1 MIKNKFKVVNKS
13 VEKIDSLYLSQG
25 KPSYVGDFVP
35 ENALYVKM
43 LWSPHPHAIIKSID
57 ISEAEKMPGVKG
69 VLCHGNVPR
78 IPHCTAGQGYPEPS
92 PYDTFMFDK
101 KVRFVGDRVAAVAA
115 ETEAIAEDAL
125 KAIKVEYEL
134 LEPVLSID
142 DALKENAPIIHDEP
156 EAYVPIP
163 IPFEPEKNIVA
174 RVGMKS
180 GDFEKGLKDADFTFD
195 QVYET
200 GYAQHTPIET
210 YVSLAH
216 IDNFGRV
223 IIQTST
229 QVPFH
234 CRRIVAQTLDIP
246 VGKIRVIKPRIGGGF
261 GCKQEMLLEDVVAM
275 FAMRTNRPVFFRLT
289 REETFTYG
297 RTRHPIRFRMRYGV
311 KKNGKITALGMDAI
325 NNTGAYGGHALTVMS
340 CCGSKV
346 FPLYHV
352 DNIHFDAKAVYTN
365 LPVGGAYRGFG
376 ATQAYFPTES
386 MMDIMAE
393 AIGMDP
399 LEFRQMN
406 HIQTGE
412 SHPAFAALGEG
423 KDGTPMSIGSCSLAE
438 CIEKGAKEIGWHRK
452 TSHKDK
458 SGRLRR
464 GIGMCCLMQG
474 SSVPEIDMGAA
485 SIKMNEDGS
494 FNLLVGATDL
504 GTGSD
509 TVMAQIAAE
518 ALETTTD
525 KMIVYSSDTDM
536 TPFDVGAYASSTT
549 YLSGEAVR
557 KTAVKVKEQIIAVA
571 AEMLNKKP
579 EELEVFNAA
588 VMTKDGKE
596 KVTYPEISNYSLY
609 ENNQF
614 QIAAIESHITHK
626 SPPPFSAHFIEIEV
640 DTQTGKIQVL
650 KYVAAIDCG
659 TAINPAL
666 AEGQVEGAVLNGI
679 SYALTEEY
687 RFNNKGKMM
696 NPSFKNYNI
705 FSMKDLPELKTI
717 LVPSYEDTGPYGAKS
732 VSEICIN
739 GAMPGIANALYNATG
754 VRLHEAPF
762 TKEKVWRALQST
774 DEPSAAKPQPI

>member
-1 MIKNKFKVVNKS
+1 MSKRDFKVVNKS

-25 KPSYVGDFVP
+25 KPSYVEDLVP
-35 ENALYVKM
+35 ENALHVKM
-43 LWSPHPHAIIKSID
+43 LWSQHAHAIIKSID
-57 ISEAEKMPGVKG
+57 ISEAEKIPGVHG
-69 VLCHGNVPR
+69 VLYYGNVPR
-78 IPHCTAGQGYPEPS
+78 IIHCTAGQGYPEPS

-101 KVRFVGDRVAAVAA
+101 KVRYVGDRVAAVAA
-115 ETEAIAEDAL
+115 ETPEIAL
-125 KAIKVEYEL
+125 KAVNVIKVEYEL

-142 DALKENAPIIHDEP
+142 DAIKENSPVIHDEE
-156 EAYVPIP
+156 EAFVPIP
-163 IPFEPEKNIVA
+163 IPFEPEKNIAA

-180 GDFEKGLKDADFTFD
+180 GDFEQGLKDADFTFD
-195 QVYET
+195 KEFET

-216 IDNFGRV
+216 IDNMGRIV
-223 IIQTST
+223 LTTST

-234 CRRIVAQTLDIP
+234 CRRIVAKTLDIP
-246 VGKIRVIKPRIGGGF
+246 VGKIRVIKPRIGGAF

-275 FAMRTNRPVFFRLT
+275 FAMRTGQPTFFKLT

-297 RTRHPIRFRMRYGV
+297 RTRHPIRFRMQYGV
-311 KKNGKITALGMDAI
+311 KKNGEITALGMDAI
-325 NNTGAYGGHALTVMS
+325 NNTGAYGGHGLTVMS

-352 DNIHFDAKAVYTN
+352 ENIHFDAKAVYTN

-376 ATQAYFPTES
+376 ATQAFFAVES
-386 MMDIMAE
+386 MMDMMAE
-393 AIGMDP
+393 AIDMDP
-399 LEFRQMN
+399 VEFRKMN
-406 HIQTGE
+406 HIRTGE

-423 KDGTPMSIGSCSLAE
+423 KDGTPMTIGSCGLAE
-438 CIEKGAKEIGWHRK
+438 CIEKGAKEIDWSRR
-452 TSHKDK
+452 TSHKEK
-458 SGRLRR
+458 TGRFRR

-494 FNLLVGATDL
+494 FNVLVGATDL

-518 ALETTTD
+518 QLETTVD

-557 KTAVKVKEQIIAVA
+557 KTAAQVKQQILKVA
-571 AEMLNKKP
+571 AEMLDKKIEDLEVYDAAVHVKNSNKK
-579 EELEVFNAA
+579 
-588 VMTKDGKE
+588 
-596 KVTYPEISNYSLY
+596 VTFCDISKYSLY

-614 QIAAIESHITHK
+614 QIHAVGSHITHK
-626 SPPPFSAHFIEIEV
+626 SPPPFSAHYIEV
-640 DTQTGKIQVL
+640 EVDMETGVVKVI

-687 RFNNKGKMM
+687 RFNNNGKMM
-696 NPSFKNYNI
+696 NASLKTYNI
-705 FSMKDLPELKTI
+705 FSLRDKPELKTI
-717 LVPSYEDTGPYGAKS
+717 LVPSYEETGPYGAKS

-739 GAMPGIANALYNATG
+739 GAMPGIANAIYNATG
-754 VRLHEAPF
+754 SRIYNAPF
-762 TKEKVWRALQST
+762 TKEKVWNVLNSV
-774 DEPSAAKPQPI
+774 K

>member
-1 MIKNKFKVVNKS
+1 MKTKSFKVVNKS

-25 KPSYVGDFVP
+25 KPSYVADFVP
-35 ENALYVKM
+35 ENALHVKM
-43 LWSPHPHAIIKSID
+43 LWSPHPHALIKSID
-57 ISEAEKMPGVKG
+57 ISKAENMPGVKG
-69 VLCHGNVPR
+69 VLYHGNVPR

-92 PYDTFMFDK
+92 PYDTFMFDR

-115 ETEAIAEDAL
+115 ETLEIAEAAV
-125 KAIKVEYEL
+125 KAIHVEYEL

-142 DALKENAPIIHDEP
+142 DAIKDNSPVIHDEP
-156 EAYVPIP
+156 EAFVPIP
-163 IPFEPEKNIVA
+163 IPYEPEKNIAA

-180 GDFEKGLKDADFTFD
+180 GDFEQGLKDADFTFN
-195 QVYET
+195 QMYET
-200 GYAQHTPIET
+200 GYAQHTPLET

-216 IDNFGRV
+216 IDNANR
-223 IIQTST
+223 IIIKTST

-234 CRRIVAQTLDIP
+234 CRRIVARTLDIP
-246 VGKIRVIKPRIGGGF
+246 VRKIRVIKPRIGGGF

-275 FAMRTNRPVFFRLT
+275 FAMRTGMPVFFRLT
-289 REETFTYG
+289 RDETFTYG
-297 RTRHPIRFRMRYGV
+297 RTRHPIRFQMQYGV
-311 KKNGKITALGMDAI
+311 KKNGEITALGMDTI
-325 NNTGAYGGHALTVMS
+325 NNTGAYGGHGLTVMS

-352 DNIHFDAKAVYTN
+352 ENIHFDAKAVYTN

-376 ATQAYFPTES
+376 ATQAYFAVES
-386 MMDIMAE
+386 MMDEMAE
-393 AIGMDP
+393 AIEMDP
-399 LEFRQMN
+399 VEFRKMN
-406 HIQTGE
+406 HIRTGE

-423 KDGTPMSIGSCSLAE
+423 KDGTPMTIGSCGLAE
-438 CIEKGAKEIGWHRK
+438 CIEKGVKEIDWSRR
-452 TSHKDK
+452 TSHKNK
-458 SGRLRR
+458 SGRIRK

-485 SIKMNEDGS
+485 SMKMNEDGS
-494 FNLLVGATDL
+494 FNLHVGATDL

-509 TVMAQIAAE
+509 TVLAQIAAE
-518 ALETTTD
+518 ALETTVD

-557 KTAVKVKEQIIAVA
+557 KTAAKIKEQIVKVA
-571 AEMLNKKP
+571 AEMLDKKVD
-579 EELEVFNAA
+579 ELEVFDET

-596 KVTYPEISNYSLY
+596 KVSYSAISNYSLY

-614 QIAAIESHITHK
+614 QIAATESHITHK

-640 DTQTGKIQVL
+640 DMETGGIQII

-687 RFNNKGKMM
+687 RFNKNGKML
-696 NPSFKNYNI
+696 NPSLKTYNI
-705 FSMKDLPELKTI
+705 FSMRDLPELKTI
-717 LVPSYEDTGPYGAKS
+717 LVPSYEETGPYGAKS

-739 GAMPGIANALYNATG
+739 GAMPGIGNAFYNATG
-754 VRLHEAPF
+754 IRLHEAPF
-762 TKEKVWRALQST
+762 TKERVWHAIQQS
-774 DEPSAAKPQPI
+774 KIKQ